1 MTLGIP
7 SFLMK
12 DDRMGFKT
20 IAQDKDVHEVC
31 RMFLASL
38 QLVSGILILIRVVLI
53 FHCLQANNYNIKID
67 EKDEEEVMW
76 MKLLSSQLPHEAMEE
91 FRAPSLQTAHSTL
104 KK

>member
-38 QLVSGILILIRVVLI
+38 QLVSGILILIRAVSV
-53 FHCLQANNYNIKID
+53 
-67 EKDEEEVMW
+67 
-76 MKLLSSQLPHEAMEE
+76 
-91 FRAPSLQTAHSTL
+91 
-104 KK
+104 